1 VTAQQQQP
9 DSEWQRIWFAI
20 RQHTWSSLALV
31 PSHAG
36 IDVVKIA
43 QTLVATG
50 RLQGERPV
58 GLVDATG
65 VQLANVQQVIAELN
79 AAGERG
85 EHAIVPLDAIHD
97 NPSTIA
103 IAQAASI
110 ALLVVRLG
118 ESLLGPAQTTLDVV
132 GRSRFIG
139 SIVVDGVENVELR

>member
-1 VTAQQQQP
+1 VTVQPPP

-31 PSHAG
+31 PSHSG

-43 QTLVATG
+43 HTLVATG

-65 VQLANVQQVIAELN
+65 VQMANVQQVITEMTAVS
-79 AAGERG
+79 ERD
-85 EHAIVPLDAIHD
+85 EHAIVPVDPIHD

-103 IAQAASI
+103 IVQATSI

-118 ESLLGPAQTTLDVV
+118 ESLLGSAQTTLDVV
-132 GRSRFIG
+132 GRSHFIG
-139 SIVVDGVENVELR
+139 SIVVDAAANVELR